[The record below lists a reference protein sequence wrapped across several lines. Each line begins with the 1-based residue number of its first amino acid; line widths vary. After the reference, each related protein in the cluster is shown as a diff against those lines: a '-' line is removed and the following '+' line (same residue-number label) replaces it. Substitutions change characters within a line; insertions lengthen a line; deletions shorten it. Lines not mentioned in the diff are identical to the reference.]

1 MISQPTLDI
10 FFHVLTSF
18 SFNNWT
24 RPRTRLRTHVATGFM
39 GGVCPICPIFCQ
51 NIYIRVFAF
60 FTCIRIHTIIHIFIF
75 YFLYK

>member
-1 MISQPTLDI
+1 M
-10 FFHVLTSF
+10 SF
-18 SFNNWT
+18 SMFSPHSHLIIGHTLGHAYEPTW
-24 RPRTRLRTHVATGFM
+24 LLGLW